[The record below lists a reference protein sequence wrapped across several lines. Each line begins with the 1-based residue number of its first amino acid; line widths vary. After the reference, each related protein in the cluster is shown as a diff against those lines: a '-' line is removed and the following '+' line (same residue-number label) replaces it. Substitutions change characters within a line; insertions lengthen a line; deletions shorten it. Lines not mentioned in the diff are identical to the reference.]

1 MGLLADRLL
10 ELCRRYGLV
19 AIYAF
24 GSRAAEAAA
33 RVRGGDV
40 QPEPGASDLDIGV
53 QPRPG
58 RRLGAFEKVELA
70 QALEDLF
77 DVGRVDLVVV
87 TEAPVFLAYEVI
99 RGEIL
104 ACTDPDAQARYE
116 LYVLARAGDLA
127 HWHKERIRAIYREGA
142 R

>member
-1 MGLLADRLL
+1 MSLSERLL
-10 ELCRRYGLV
+10 HLCRRYDLV

-24 GSRAAEAAA
+24 GSRAGEAAA
-33 RVRGGDV
+33 RAGGRSG

-53 QPRPG
+53 QPRWR

-77 DVGRVDLVVV
+77 GVGRVDLVVV
-87 TEAPVFLAYEVI
+87 TEAPAFLAYEVI

-104 ACTDPDAQARYE
+104 ACTDPDAQARFE

-127 HWHKERIRAIYREGA
+127 HWHKKRIRAIYREGA